1 MEEILNQEQLPETMN
16 TDEEINIDI
25 SDGSGSSDVIAEI
38 PSAMYG
44 AFVKILSFLSS
55 GMGSEDVF
63 FIKEGKLNA
72 KKSAGF
78 LYSDMTA
85 LFNENDFE
93 IQDPANAVKLL
104 SLIKG
109 GEKVVFLKDSENQEY
124 IISSIQNDEPQRMI
138 SLPIPDIPI
147 EEQAQK
153 PEIGELVKEFE
164 IDVSRIEDLVNA
176 SKITESYYFIVN
188 FDENFELI
196 SIETSNKKFKDIFNK
211 NEIKHQYKLFDL
223 MLVSKPDTYKLQLY
237 KNNDDYFIKTISDI
251 DLVEIEYIEKIDT
264 LSEFDAFAL

>member
-1 MEEILNQEQLPETMN
+1 MEEILNEENIPETISGN
-16 TDEEINIDI
+16 EEINIDI
-25 SDGSGSSDVIAEI
+25 SNGSENSDMIAEI

-44 AFVKILSFLSS
+44 AFIKILSFLSS
-55 GMGSEDVF
+55 GMGSEDIF

-93 IQDPANAVKLL
+93 IQDPVNAVKLL

-109 GEKVVFLKDSENQEY
+109 GEKVLFMKDLENQEY
-124 IISSIQNDEPQRMI
+124 IISSIQSNDPQRMI

-147 EEQAQK
+147 EEQAHK
-153 PEIGELVKEFE
+153 PELGEFVKEYE

-188 FDENFELI
+188 FDENFDLV
-196 SIETSNKKFKDIFNK
+196 SIETSNKKFKDLFSK
-211 NEIKHQYKLFDL
+211 KEIKHQYKLFDL

-237 KNNDDYFIKTISDI
+237 KKVKPTWW
-251 DLVEIEYIEKIDT
+251 
-264 LSEFDAFAL
+264 

>member
-1 MEEILNQEQLPETMN
+1 MEEILNNNETPET
-16 TDEEINIDI
+16 TSGGEEINIDI
-25 SDGSGSSDVIAEI
+25 QGAQNQIIAEI

-55 GMGSEDVF
+55 GMGTEDIF
-63 FIKEGKLNA
+63 FIKQGQLNA

-78 LYSDMTA
+78 LYSDMSS

-109 GEKVVFLKDSENQEY
+109 GENVVFIKDTENQEY
-124 IISSIQNDEPQRMI
+124 VISSITEGEPQRMV

-147 EEQAQK
+147 EDQVQK
-153 PEIGELVKEFE
+153 PEIGELLKEFE
-164 IDVSRIEDLVNA
+164 IEVNRIEDLINA
-176 SKITESYYFIVN
+176 SKITESYYFILN
-188 FDENFELI
+188 FDENFDLI
-196 SIETSNKKFKDIFNK
+196 SIETSNSKFKDIFSK

-223 MLVSKPDTYKLQLY
+223 MLVSKPDTYKIQLY

-251 DLVEIEYIEKIDT
+251 DLVEIEYVEKIDK
-264 LSEFDAFAL
+264 LSEFDSFSL